1 MADSIVKEIFEERA
15 SWGGAKKVEGSAEY
29 KKKESTIWPQH
40 KEDNIDKIVVE
51 QHKKGE
57 NYADWQKH
65 RYPVK
70 VAFPKWVHHVVRDSQ
85 E

>member
-1 MADSIVKEIFEERA
+1 MSSIVEEIFEERQQQF
-15 SWGGAKKVEGSAEY
+15 GTKKPQGTVYYS
-29 KKKESTIWPQH
+29 KSTLWPQH
-40 KEDNIDKIVVE
+40 KEDDLDRIVVE

-70 VAFPKWVHHVVRDSQ
+70 VNFPKWVHHVVKDSQ
-85 E
+85 